1 MPMPETTYDFYFSSY
16 CGGKPGLL
24 NKEEFDRFIRPA
36 TQSVADYITFDGD
49 CLSFQKEIRLC
60 ACRVA
65 EALFKGEPQR
75 GIKSETT
82 DGYSVTYDDRSRD
95 GDEIR
100 RIIVSGLKD
109 TGLLYTGVE

>member
-1 MPMPETTYDFYFSSY
+1 MD
-16 CGGKPGLL
+16 KA
-24 NKEEFDRFIRPA
+24 EFDRFIRPA
-36 TQSVADYITFDGD
+36 TQMVGDYITSGGD
-49 CLSFQKEIRLC
+49 CLPFQNEISLC

-65 EALFKGEPQR
+65 EALFKGEPRR

-82 DGYSVTYDDRSRD
+82 DGYSVTYDDRD

-109 TGLLYTGVE
+109 TGLIYTGVE